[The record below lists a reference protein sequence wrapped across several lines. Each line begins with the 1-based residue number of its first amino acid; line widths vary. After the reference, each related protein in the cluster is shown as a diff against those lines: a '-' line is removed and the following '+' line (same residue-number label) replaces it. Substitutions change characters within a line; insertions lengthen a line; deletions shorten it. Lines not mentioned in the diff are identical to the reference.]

1 MCEPESDVYREAE
14 VTAPESSRSGAML
27 RRGLLLGFGGLVAV
41 GVWFTGGGR
50 VALWLIEREELLESW
65 AAQNA
70 ILAGLVALGVYVV
83 VAGLSIPVATILSLA
98 VGRLLGFWPAL
109 CVVSFGSTI
118 GATLAMIAARTLLRE
133 SAVKRLGAKGQELLA
148 RFDRNGAFYLY
159 TLRMMPQMP
168 FVLVNLVMGLSSVRV
183 WPFFWISQV
192 GMLPATALIVFT
204 GSQLPSLSAVA
215 HGEAG
220 EILTW
225 PLMASLV
232 LLGVFP
238 SAVRLCWPVQGGEE
252 LRGDSQKGES

>member
-27 RRGLLLGFGGLVAV
+27 RMGLLLGFGGLVAV

-50 VALWLIEREELLESW
+50 VATWLIEREEVLERW
-65 AAQNA
+65 VAQNA
-70 ILAGLVALGVYVV
+70 FAAGLTALGVYVV
-83 VAGLSIPVATILSLA
+83 VAGLSIPVATVLSLA
-98 VGRLLGFWPAL
+98 LGRLLGFWPAL
-109 CVVSFGSTI
+109 LVVSFGSTI
-118 GATLAMIAARTLLRE
+118 GATLAMVAARTLLRE
-133 SAVKRLGAKGQELLA
+133 SVLKRLGVKGQGVLA

-168 FVLVNLVMGLSSVRV
+168 FVLVNLVMGLSAVRI
-183 WPFFWISQV
+183 WTFYWISQV
-192 GMLPATALIVFT
+192 GMLPATSLVVFT
-204 GSQLPSLSAVA
+204 GSQLPSLAAVA
-215 HGEAG
+215 RGETG

-238 SAVRLCWPVQGGEE
+238 LAVRLCWPGDGGEE
-252 LRGDSQKGES
+252 PGGNGREGVS